1 MYCTKCGSE
10 IKPGNKFCVKCGAP
24 VVIPAQPQKPAQA
37 EAPAQA
43 APQMAQAAEPVQ
55 AAAQMAQTEE
65 PVQAAAQMAQAEKL
79 VQVTPQM
86 EPAQRT
92 TASEGAAQAAS
103 QQAPEPKKQGKGLV
117 VALVIIL
124 VLVVIGGA
132 CVIGYLLHENNKES
146 AWEENDYEDQ
156 DDSAILQT
164 EETESEGTES
174 APAEDTEA
182 AAATAA
188 SEAEEYVPDLNIHRY
203 EFFIDDCSW
212 YAAMQKAKES
222 GGYLVR
228 IESPEE
234 YDYILSEIAR
244 GGYESIQ
251 FRIGARRN
259 QGELSYYWV
268 DENNN
273 TIGSPIQVS
282 GYWCENK
289 WMDGEPSYQDGEN
302 EENCVDIFYYS
313 AEDRWVWNDVPDDI
327 ISIAPGYSGRL
338 GYIVE
343 YED

>member
-37 EAPAQA
+37 EKPAQA
-43 APQMAQAAEPVQ
+43 APQQAPVPQQAEEQTRAEKQVQ
-55 AAAQMAQTEE
+55 ATPQQASEQMTQAEE
-65 PVQAAAQMAQAEKL
+65 PAQAAAQMAQAEK
-79 VQVTPQM
+79 P
-86 EPAQRT
+86 
-92 TASEGAAQAAS
+92 AQAAP
-103 QQAPEPKKQGKGLV
+103 QQASEPKKQGKGLV

-146 AWEENDYEDQ
+146 AWEEDDYEDQ
-156 DDSAILQT
+156 DDSVILQT

-282 GYWCENK
+282 GYWCENE

>member
-1 MYCTKCGSE
+1 MYCTKCGNE
-10 IKPGNKFCVKCGAP
+10 IKLGNKFCVKCGAP

-37 EAPAQA
+37 SAPQQVTEQMTQAEESVQAVPQQAPVPQQAEEQTQAEKPAQA
-43 APQMAQAAEPVQ
+43 APQQASEKPAQAAP
-55 AAAQMAQTEE
+55 
-65 PVQAAAQMAQAEKL
+65 
-79 VQVTPQM
+79 
-86 EPAQRT
+86 
-92 TASEGAAQAAS
+92 
-103 QQAPEPKKQGKGLV
+103 QQASEPKKQGKGLV

-282 GYWCENK
+282 GYWCENE

>member
-24 VVIPAQPQKPAQA
+24 VVIPAQPQKP
-37 EAPAQA
+37 
-43 APQMAQAAEPVQ
+43 QAAEPVQ

-146 AWEENDYEDQ
+146 AWEKNDYEDQ

-174 APAEDTEA
+174 APTEDTEA

-282 GYWCENK
+282 
-289 WMDGEPSYQDGEN
+289 

>member
-1 MYCTKCGSE
+1 MFCTKCGSE

-24 VVIPAQPQKPAQA
+24 VVIPVQPQKPAQSEKPA
-37 EAPAQA
+37 QSAAQMAPAQSASQQASEKPAQA
-43 APQMAQAAEPVQ
+43 A
-55 AAAQMAQTEE
+55 
-65 PVQAAAQMAQAEKL
+65 
-79 VQVTPQM
+79 
-86 EPAQRT
+86 
-92 TASEGAAQAAS
+92 
-103 QQAPEPKKQGKGLV
+103 QQAPEKQKSGKGLIV
-117 VALVIIL
+117 VLVIIL

-146 AWEENDYEDQ
+146 AWEEDDYEEQ
-156 DDSAILQT
+156 DDAAILQT

-174 APAEDTEA
+174 APAEDTEV

-203 EFFIDDCSW
+203 EFVIDDCSW
-212 YAAMQKAKES
+212 YSAMQKAKES

-228 IESPEE
+228 IESQKE
-234 YDYILSEIAR
+234 YEYILSEIAR

-282 GYWCENK
+282 GYWCENE

>member
-1 MYCTKCGSE
+1 M
-10 IKPGNKFCVKCGAP
+10 
-24 VVIPAQPQKPAQA
+24 
-37 EAPAQA
+37 PAQA
-43 APQMAQAAEPVQ
+43 APQNL
-55 AAAQMAQTEE
+55 
-65 PVQAAAQMAQAEKL
+65 AQAEK
-79 VQVTPQM
+79 
-86 EPAQRT
+86 PAQ
-92 TASEGAAQAAS
+92 QAAS
-103 QQAPEPKKQGKGLV
+103 QQAPEKQKSGKGLI

-146 AWEENDYEDQ
+146 AWEEDDYEEQ
-156 DDSAILQT
+156 DDAAILQT

-174 APAEDTEA
+174 APAGDTEV

-203 EFFIDDCSW
+203 EFVIDDCSW
-212 YAAMQKAKES
+212 YSAMQKAKES

-244 GGYESIQ
+244 GGYEAIQ

-282 GYWCENK
+282 GYWCENE

-313 AEDRWVWNDVPDDI
+313 AEERWVWNDVPDDI

>member
-37 EAPAQA
+37 EEPIQA
-43 APQMAQAAEPVQ
+43 APQNP
-55 AAAQMAQTEE
+55 
-65 PVQAAAQMAQAEKL
+65 AQAEK
-79 VQVTPQM
+79 
-86 EPAQRT
+86 PAQ
-92 TASEGAAQAAS
+92 QAAS
-103 QQAPEPKKQGKGLV
+103 QQAPEKQKSGKGLI

-146 AWEENDYEDQ
+146 AWEEDDYEEQ
-156 DDSAILQT
+156 DDAAILQT

-174 APAEDTEA
+174 APAGDTEV

-203 EFFIDDCSW
+203 EFVIDDCSW
-212 YAAMQKAKES
+212 YSAMQKAKES

-244 GGYESIQ
+244 GGYEAIQ

-282 GYWCENK
+282 GYWCENE

-313 AEDRWVWNDVPDDI
+313 AEERWVWNDVPDDI